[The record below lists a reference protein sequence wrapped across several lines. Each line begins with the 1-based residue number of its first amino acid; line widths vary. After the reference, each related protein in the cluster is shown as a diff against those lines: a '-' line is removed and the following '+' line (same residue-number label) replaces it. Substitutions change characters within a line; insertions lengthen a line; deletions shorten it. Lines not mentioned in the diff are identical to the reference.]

1 MKSRDRVRVGAVGY
15 CVLGAMLGIAC
26 SGGHEGDYAEGEHGE
41 YTDTIVDE
49 FGGEKPGETALPE
62 GTRKLADVLD
72 EAMADTAEVQSAAVD
87 NTYAVGVIPIDGSTC
102 PSGSSLIKI
111 YMDDED
117 DENRSFATGWHL
129 PQTLKDVPRRTNWSG
144 TNLRFCK
151 VNGSSFRPLTTDVS
165 KKAYFY
171 ATLKLGQYCP
181 NGSVEIT
188 RHIDNED
195 DKNRN
200 SYSGPLSPNAVGINT
215 RLHFCFFRT
224 GSPTM
229 SSFPNLGVDY
239 AVFHDYDGDQP
250 SLFKRKAWIFSDDE
264 DDDNANSQP
273 TSSSAQIDFSKLVGG
288 GKNTMFDL
296 GRVR

>member
-1 MKSRDRVRVGAVGY
+1 RVNTSAQTEHVRRHFHFLHFLQSEFTGPQIDKYEPFMGFIRVRRLGLQKQSTAKRSNDMKSRDRVRVGAVGY
-15 CVLGAMLGIAC
+15 CVLGAMLGMAC

-87 NTYAVGVIPIDGSTC
+87 NTYAGGVIPIDGSTC

-181 NGSVEIT
+181 NGSV
-188 RHIDNED
+188 
-195 DKNRN
+195 
-200 SYSGPLSPNAVGINT
+200 
-215 RLHFCFFRT
+215 
-224 GSPTM
+224 
-229 SSFPNLGVDY
+229 
-239 AVFHDYDGDQP
+239 
-250 SLFKRKAWIFSDDE
+250 
-264 DDDNANSQP
+264 
-273 TSSSAQIDFSKLVGG
+273 
-288 GKNTMFDL
+288 
-296 GRVR
+296 